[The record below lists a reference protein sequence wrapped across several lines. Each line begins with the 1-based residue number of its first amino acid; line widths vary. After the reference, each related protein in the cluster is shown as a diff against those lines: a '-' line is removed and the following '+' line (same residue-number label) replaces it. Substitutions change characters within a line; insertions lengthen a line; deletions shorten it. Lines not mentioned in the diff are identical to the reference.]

1 MRCKRV
7 IGGLALVGVLVL
19 ADCAGRSRGESLA
32 SRTLVELSRQVDSSV
47 TNHRRADEARD
58 VTQRMTKEIKKLDA
72 ALARASDDA
81 ARINRDYDAT
91 REDFDRVLDKLDE
104 TRQESSERLVVLIM
118 DLRRAMSEQEW
129 NQTYDGMS
137 AFRDSLKRK

>member
-1 MRCKRV
+1 MRFKRV

-19 ADCAGRSRGESLA
+19 ADCAVRSGGRSPA
-32 SRTLVELSRQVDSSV
+32 SRTLAEMSRQVDSSI
-47 TNHRRADEARD
+47 TNRRRADEARG
-58 VTQRMTKEIKKLDA
+58 VTRRMDKQLRKLDA
-72 ALARASDDA
+72 ALARANDDV

-91 REDFDRVLDKLDE
+91 REDFDRVFNRLDE
-104 TRQESSERLVVLIM
+104 TRQATSERLVVLMM

-137 AFRDSLKRK
+137 EFRDSPERY